1 MSIPI
6 YYKSYSA
13 PDVNKKELQRFALC
27 SAEMD
32 AESEKLIDSC
42 ISELLQEL
50 CYKVCYAYFPIA
62 LDKDELDL
70 GFARVKSSSL
80 AKNLTG
86 CSHIVLFAAT
96 VGLAPDRLTARYRG
110 TSPAKSLFFDA
121 IGAERVEAL
130 CDAFCTEI
138 RAEESARGRFTR
150 PRFSPGYGDLPLELQ
165 RDIFRA
171 LSPERH
177 IGASLRESL
186 IVSPAKT
193 VTAIVGIEKNN

>member
-13 PDVNKKELQRFALC
+13 PDVNKKELHRFALC

-96 VGLAPDRLTARYRG
+96 VGAGADRLISKYSRIQPAR
-110 TSPAKSLFFDA
+110 SHIMQAL
-121 IGAERVEAL
+121 GAERVESL
-130 CDAFCTEI
+130 CDVFCDEI
-138 RAEESARGRFTR
+138 GAQADKRGYCVR
-150 PRFSPGYGDLPLELQ
+150 PRFSPGYGDLSLGLQ
-165 RDIFRA
+165 RQIFATLDVTRKLGIA
-171 LSPERH
+171 LN
-177 IGASLRESL
+177 ESL
-186 IVSPAKT
+186 LMFPTKS
-193 VTAIVGIEKNN
+193 VTAIIGLKKI